1 MPNHVTISP
10 ELQSKLDHLP
20 GQPGVYLMKGARG
33 QILYVGKALVLADRV
48 RSYFLKGTDHTPKTL
63 VLLAQVADLE
73 VIVTR
78 SELEALI
85 LESNLV
91 KRHKP
96 PFNVVLRDD
105 KQYPYLRFPVKEAF
119 PRLSVVRRVQKDGAL
134 YYGPYVPT
142 NALRETLKVIRKV
155 FPLATCEI
163 EIDGKAER
171 ACIEFEIKRCMA
183 PCIGNQTREQYHEI
197 VAQVR
202 MFLEGR
208 DQELLDGMRAEM
220 QAAADREQFEEA
232 ARLRD
237 RIFKIERTLER
248 QRITQTASTDQDVIG
263 LARLGRAVDLQML
276 FVRGGLLVGRKDFF
290 WEDAADASDEELV
303 RAAIEQ
309 FYNKEVLP
317 PKELLV
323 PTRVGE
329 AALIEAWLS
338 EKKGETVRVMA
349 PERGVKHQLL
359 RLAEENAGAAV
370 ADHLR
375 DKETDRLAVDELQR
389 LLRLDRAPRRIEGY
403 DISNTMGG
411 QSVAS
416 LVVWEEGQAKKAD
429 YRRFRIKTV
438 EGANDFASVRE
449 VMLRRFGN
457 AGGEPFDRSTQRL
470 STGTA
475 QGRSDRTAS
484 GEHSRTEHD
493 WPLPDLVLIDGGLG
507 QLAAAIEGLK
517 QAGRTDLPVIG
528 LAKAKGEKEER
539 IFLPGRKNPVILA
552 PSSPATHLL
561 QRIRD
566 EAHRFAVTYHRKLR
580 GKAMVASRLDQI
592 IGVGEIR
599 RTRLL
604 REFDSLEEI
613 AAATDEQLREAA
625 GVDAKTAAEIRK
637 TLSQNPA

>member
-1 MPNHVTISP
+1 MPNHLTISP
-10 ELQSKLDHLP
+10 EFQSKLEHLP

-33 QILYVGKALVLADRV
+33 QILYIGKALVLSYRI
-48 RSYFLKGTDHTPKTL
+48 RSYFLKGADHTPKTL
-63 VLLAQVADLE
+63 VMLRQVADIE
-73 VIVTR
+73 TIVTR

-91 KRHKP
+91 KQHKP

-119 PRLSVVRRVQKDGAL
+119 PRLSIVRRVQKDGAL

-197 VAQVR
+197 VSQVR

-208 DQELLDGMRAEM
+208 DRELLDGLRAEM
-220 QAAADREQFEEA
+220 ESAAEREQFEEA

-237 RIFKIERTLER
+237 RIVKIERTLER

-263 LARLGRAVDLQML
+263 LARLGRAVDLQIL

-290 WEDAADASDEELV
+290 WEEAAEATDEELV
-303 RAAIEQ
+303 RSAIEQ

-317 PKELLV
+317 PRELLV
-323 PTRVGE
+323 PTRIGE
-329 AALIEAWLS
+329 APLIEAWLS
-338 EKKGETVRVMA
+338 EKKGEAVRVVA
-349 PERGVKHQLL
+349 PERGAKHQLL
-359 RLAEENAGAAV
+359 RLAEENAGAAL

-375 DKETDRLAVDELQR
+375 DKETDRLAVEELQR
-389 LLRLDRAPRRIEGY
+389 LLRLDRSPRRIEGY

-438 EGANDFASVRE
+438 EGANDFASVQE
-449 VMLRRFGN
+449 VMLRRFGT
-457 AGGEPFDRSTQRL
+457 AHSEPFDK
-470 STGTA
+470 A
-475 QGRSDRTAS
+475 QDR
-484 GEHSRTEHD
+484 
-493 WPLPDLVLIDGGLG
+493 WPLPDLVVIDGGLG
-507 QLAAAIEGLK
+507 QLAAAMEGLR
-517 QAGRTDLPVIG
+517 QAGQTGLPIIG
-528 LAKAKGEKEER
+528 LAKAKGDKEER
-539 IFLPGRKNPVILA
+539 IFLPGRKNPVILK

-613 AAATDEQLREAA
+613 AAATDEQLRVAA

-637 TLSQNPA
+637 ALFPTPHTDAIP